1 MKQFN
6 HTKTRKFLMLFAMI
20 VAFGGILSLTS
31 CGDEPVPQSNIAL
44 DKHGAVEITYKTVH
58 TETADVLTVTRSV
71 YDDNANLVKTIVSA
85 DTLPLLRTIK
95 DTLNTGR
102 TYEDENGDNQEIDTV
117 ISHPATYQ
125 LYITVK

>member
-6 HTKTRKFLMLFAMI
+6 QTKTRKFLMLFAMI

-31 CGDEPVPQSNIAL
+31 CEDEPVPQSNIAL
-44 DKHGAVEITYKTVH
+44 DKHGAVEITYKTVR

-85 DTLPLLRTIK
+85 DTLPLLRTVK
-95 DTLNTGR
+95 DTLSTGR